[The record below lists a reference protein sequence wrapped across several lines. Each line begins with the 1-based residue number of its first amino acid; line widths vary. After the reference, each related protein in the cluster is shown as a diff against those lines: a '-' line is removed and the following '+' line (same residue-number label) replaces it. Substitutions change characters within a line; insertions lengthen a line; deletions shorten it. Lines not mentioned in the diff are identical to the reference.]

1 MTTKEARAE
10 DRATFRNR
18 YDSYAKRW
26 SILGAIDAWRS
37 DNRTTEPLF
46 TKAMWRE
53 ISGATY
59 PEPVILNAYHDGM
72 DKARRTRIK
81 GRIGGMLYAGEI
93 ADLAFQMMKQN
104 RNYTTERAVT
114 LARVEVYD
122 RYLNS

>member
-1 MTTKEARAE
+1 MTSPKGRAE
-10 DRATFRNR
+10 IRKTFRNR

-81 GRIGGMLYAGEI
+81 RRIGGMLYADDI
-93 ADLAFQMMKQN
+93 AELAFQMMKKN